1 MDKIKELRAKAEEFI
16 SRMKAMLDKADEE
29 KRDLSDV
36 ETAEYAGLEKD
47 ADKVERD
54 IERLEKLAEREA
66 KNAEGDDKPYKV
78 TMKRKIDTPK
88 EFRSIG
94 EFLFSVRFNRND
106 PRLQDCEYREFPP
119 EQRDQSMGVGAEG
132 GFALPEQFRPTL
144 LQVTPQE
151 AIFEPRATVIPAGD
165 PPDAKITMP
174 ALDQT
179 AAQNVYGG
187 VVMYKVS
194 EAGTLTKSS
203 VALKDVSL
211 EPQGVG
217 GYIRVTDKLLRN
229 WQAAGPLLGNQLRKA
244 LIGFKDTQYYKGDG
258 IGGPLGILNAP
269 ARINV
274 SRGTAST
281 IVTADINNMI
291 ARIKMGGSYVWIAS
305 QTILPQLLT
314 LRDTV
319 TANIFQMDYAKPI
332 PSTLLGIPVMF
343 NDRAVALGTAGD
355 LVLVDPAY
363 YLIKQ
368 GSGPFVAAS
377 EHVDF
382 LANMTV
388 IKITENVDGKPWLS
402 APLPLEGST
411 SNTVSPF
418 VVLN

>member
-1 MDKIKELRAKAEEFI
+1 MEKIKELRAKAEAFI
-16 SRMKAMLDKADEE
+16 AKMRAMLDKADEE
-29 KRDLSDV
+29 KRDLTDA
-36 ETAEYAGLEKD
+36 ETAEYAALEVD
-47 ADKVERD
+47 ADKTDREVK
-54 IERLEKLAEREA
+54 RLEKLLEREA
-66 KNAEGDDKPYKV
+66 EAAAADDKPYKV
-78 TMKRKIDTPK
+78 TTRKKIDIPK
-88 EFRSIG
+88 EFRSLG
-94 EFLFSVRFNRND
+94 EFLYAVRFMPND

-144 LQVTPQE
+144 MQVTPQE
-151 AIFEPRATVIPAGD
+151 AIFEPRCTVIPAGD
-165 PPDAKITMP
+165 PPDAKLTMP

-179 AAQNVYGG
+179 ASQNVYGG
-187 VVMYKVS
+187 VVMYKIS
-194 EAGTLTKSS
+194 EASTLTKSS
-203 VALKDVSL
+203 LVLKEVSL
-211 EPQGVG
+211 EPQGIG
-217 GYIRVTDKLLRN
+217 GYMQVTDKLLRN
-229 WQAAGPLLGNQLRKA
+229 WQAAGPLLQAQMRKA
-244 LIGFKDTQYYKGDG
+244 LIGFKDTQFYGGNG

-269 ARINV
+269 ARIDV

-291 ARIKMGGSYVWIAS
+291 ARIKMGGSFLWIAS

-314 LRDTV
+314 LRDTGSF
-319 TANIFQMDYAKPI
+319 NLFQMDYSKPI
-332 PSTLLGIPVMF
+332 PASLLGIPVMF
-343 NDRAVALGTAGD
+343 NDRSVALGTRGD
-355 LVLVDPAY
+355 LVLVDLGY

-377 EHVDF
+377 EHVNF
-382 LANMTV
+382 LSNQTV